1 MTLHHTALEA
11 EPDHRQALVDFFGL
25 LGFAEVEQLPP
36 GMTGITRW
44 VERDGK
50 QIHFLFVDE
59 NATVPPLAHVA
70 IVPDDYDATLETLRG
85 AGFEPV
91 AQEEY
96 WGSPRCFVHAPGGH
110 VVEVMK
116 FPPGGAA

>member
-11 EPDHRQALVDFFGL
+11 EPDVRQPLVDFFEL
-25 LGFAEVEQLPP
+25 LGFDEVEQLPP
-36 GMTGITRW
+36 GMAGLTRW

-50 QIHFLFVDE
+50 QIHFLFVDS
-59 NATVPPLAHVA
+59 NATAPLLGHVA
-70 IVPDDYDATLETLRG
+70 IVPDDYDETLERLRS
-85 AGFEPV
+85 AGFEPEP
-91 AQEEY
+91 QQEY

-116 FPPGGAA
+116 FPPNAAA

>member
-11 EPDHRQALVDFFGL
+11 EPDVRQALVDFFGL
-25 LGFAEVEQLPP
+25 LGFTEAKLPE
-36 GMTGITRW
+36 GMEGLTRW

-59 NATVPPLAHVA
+59 NATAPVLGHVA
-70 IVPDDYDATLETLRG
+70 IVRDDYDETLDRLRG
-85 AGFEPV
+85 AGFEP
-91 AQEEY
+91 APQEEY

-116 FPPGGAA
+116 SPPNASA

>member
-11 EPDHRQALVDFFGL
+11 EPDVRQPLVDFFGL
-25 LGFAEVEQLPP
+25 LGFTEAKLPD
-36 GMTGITRW
+36 GMEGLTRW

-59 NATVPPLAHVA
+59 NATVPVLGHVA
-70 IVPDDYDATLETLRG
+70 IVPDDYEATLETLRG
-85 AGFEPV
+85 AGFEP
-91 AQEEY
+91 APQEEY

-116 FPPGGAA
+116 FPPDAAA

>member
-11 EPDHRQALVDFFGL
+11 EPQHRQALVDFFGL
-25 LGFAEVEQLPP
+25 LGFAEVAQLPP
-36 GMTGITRW
+36 GMDGITRW

-50 QIHFLFVDE
+50 QIHFLFVDS

-70 IVPDDYDATLETLRG
+70 IVPDDYEATCATLRG
-85 AGFEPV
+85 AGFEP
-91 AQEEY
+91 APQEEF

>member
-11 EPDHRQALVDFFGL
+11 GPDDRQALVDFFGL
-25 LGFAEVEQLPP
+25 LGFTEAKLPA
-36 GMTGITRW
+36 GMEGLTRW

-59 NATVPPLAHVA
+59 NATAPPLGHVA
-70 IVPDDYDATLETLRG
+70 IVPDDYDATLDKLR
-85 AGFEPV
+85 ASGFDPQP
-91 AQEEY
+91 QEEY
-96 WGSPRCFVHAPGGH
+96 WGSPRCFVHGPGGH

-116 FPPGGAA
+116 FPPNASA